1 MELAKNPLVRDP
13 EFLGAFRERV
23 ERGEWAAAR
32 RLGLVLELHR
42 SDPQQLFERD
52 DAYLRR
58 LADRY
63 AALPRLRAWA
73 RRARLALSPRPPKR
87 RA

>member
-13 EFLGAFRERV
+13 QILTAFRERV
-23 ERGEWAAAR
+23 DRGEWRAAR
-32 RLGLVLELHR
+32 RLGLALELHR

-63 AALPRLRAWA
+63 ATHPRLRGWA
-73 RRARLALSPRPPKR
+73 QRHLRLHYR
-87 RA
+87 